1 MPYRMIQDDDC
12 HWYVIDVRDEAR
24 FHRWCEAMESC
35 EPTGDWE
42 PERVNGPHEVIF
54 DSWIAR

>member
-12 HWYVIDVRDEAR
+12 HWYVIDVCDEAR
-24 FHRWCEAMESC
+24 FHRWCGAMESC

-42 PERVNGPHEVIF
+42 PVG
-54 DSWIAR
+54 